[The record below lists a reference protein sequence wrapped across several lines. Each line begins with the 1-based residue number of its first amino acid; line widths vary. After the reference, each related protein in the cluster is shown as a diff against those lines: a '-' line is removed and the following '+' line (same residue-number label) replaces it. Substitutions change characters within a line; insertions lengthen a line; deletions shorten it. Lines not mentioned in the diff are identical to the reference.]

1 MSIRVLSR
9 VFHGLAA
16 SALPLLLVALLV
28 VQPALSQTP
37 KEPEHE
43 QLLNGLRV
51 LVWSQP
57 GSPELLVK
65 LRINSGAAFDLAG
78 KSGQMAVLGDL
89 LFPDAA
95 TVDFFTDELGGKLD
109 VSVNYDSV

>member
-1 MSIRVLSR
+1 MSIPVITR
-9 VFHGLAA
+9 VFRGLAA
-16 SALPLLLVALLV
+16 SALPLVLVAVLV
-28 VQPALSQTP
+28 AQPVLAQVP
-37 KEPEHE
+37 RAPEAE

-78 KSGQMAVLGDL
+78 KSGQMALLGDL
-89 LFPDAA
+89 LFPDPA
-95 TVDFFTDELGGKLD
+95 TIDFFTEELG
-109 VSVNYDSV
+109 